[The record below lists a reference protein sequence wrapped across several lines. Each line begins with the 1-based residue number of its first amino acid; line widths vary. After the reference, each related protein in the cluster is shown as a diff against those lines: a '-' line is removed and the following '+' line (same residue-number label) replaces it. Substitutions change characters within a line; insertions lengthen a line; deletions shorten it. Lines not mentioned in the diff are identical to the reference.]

1 MEERPRKVHSAQ
13 TLRPIPIPE
22 DTEDF
27 ASNFNERDIAE
38 RAIVSHIF
46 VDDAPKFL
54 PISSTECLAQTAWKK
69 VNCTEEAA
77 VTTVSDD
84 KTKAIREYTESFET
98 FAANNLSK
106 Q

>member
-1 MEERPRKVHSAQ
+1 MEEKPRKVHSAR

-38 RAIVSHIF
+38 RAVVSHIL
-46 VDDAPKFL
+46 VDDTPKFL
-54 PISSTECLAQTAWKK
+54 PLPSAECLAQAVWKK
-69 VNCTEEAA
+69 VNSTEEAA
-77 VTTVSDD
+77 VTTVSDGR
-84 KTKAIREYTESFET
+84 TKAIREYTESFET
-98 FAANNLSK
+98 FAANNLGK